1 MRMHGTAIGVGLLA
15 GLGSAAAQTAAP
27 ASPPQTFATVDA
39 NGRVQPV
46 AVAAKRLDVIDRP
59 AGGAAPCPGAS
70 PLQTDAARALVARIA
85 AEENF
90 YPEFV
95 LSVAKIESHFNSTT
109 VSGKG
114 AYGLM
119 QLMPQTARRFKV
131 DFCDPQANVR
141 GGVRLLRVLH
151 ERYRNPFFILAAY
164 NAGEDAVQKSRGV
177 PPYPETVRFVADVM
191 NDFYAWPNPA
201 RTNGS
206 GTGTLAA
213 AAPDI
218 IGTTAV
224 PPQTLP
230 SQGATPAAP
239 KQWSDGF
246 VMHVD

>member
-1 MRMHGTAIGVGLLA
+1 VGLLV
-15 GLGSAAAQTAAP
+15 GLGSAAGETAAP
-27 ASPPQTFATVDA
+27 ASPPQTSAMVDA
-39 NGRVQPV
+39 NGRVEPLAAAAPQPE
-46 AVAAKRLDVIDRP
+46 VIDRP
-59 AGGAAPCPGAS
+59 AGGALPCPGAS
-70 PLQTDAARALVARIA
+70 PLRADAAKALVARIA
-85 AEENF
+85 TEENF

-95 LSVAKIESHFNSTT
+95 LSVAKIESHYNSTT
-109 VSGKG
+109 VSEKG

-131 DFCDPQANVR
+131 DVCDPEANVR

-201 RTNGS
+201 RIDGS
-206 GTGTLAA
+206 GSGTLAA

-218 IGTTAV
+218 IETTAV

-230 SQGATPAAP
+230 SQGPTPAAP
-239 KQWSDGF
+239 KKWSDGF